1 MTTIQQQIQQEIQ
14 TLPDSARQEA
24 LDFILFLKMK
34 SQMQNEQEHSE
45 KEAREIVRKRAPK
58 KSSSKKEVLN
68 AASEKLLR
76 QSEEEFARGE
86 AYTFDNA
93 DEAIAFIKNIAN
105 VSL

>member
-1 MTTIQQQIQQEIQ
+1 MTTTQRQIQQEIK

-34 SQMQNEQEHSE
+34 FQTQIEQEYRE
-45 KEAREIVRKRAPK
+45 KEARGIVRKRAPK

-76 QSEEEFARGE
+76 QSEMELANGE
-86 AYTFDNA
+86 AYTFNNA